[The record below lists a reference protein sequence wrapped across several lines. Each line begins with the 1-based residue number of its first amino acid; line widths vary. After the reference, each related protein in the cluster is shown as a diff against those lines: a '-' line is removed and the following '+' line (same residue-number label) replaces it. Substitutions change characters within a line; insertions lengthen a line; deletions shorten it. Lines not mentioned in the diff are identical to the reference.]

1 MYICFKIIIFP
12 IEETGEGARL
22 GNFIAEFNGIRLSL
36 PCPWDYEAPQSANQ
50 ICLIQFYFILVNLIL
65 FNWH

>member
-1 MYICFKIIIFP
+1 MHICFKIIIFP

-36 PCPWDYEAPQSANQ
+36 PCPWDYETPQSAHK
-50 ICLIQFYFILVNLIL
+50 LNLI
-65 FNWH
+65 